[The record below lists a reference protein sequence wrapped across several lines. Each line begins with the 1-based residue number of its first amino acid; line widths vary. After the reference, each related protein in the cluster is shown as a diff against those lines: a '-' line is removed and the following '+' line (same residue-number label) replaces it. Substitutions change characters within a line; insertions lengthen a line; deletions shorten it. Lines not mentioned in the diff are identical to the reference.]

1 VLYLRTASGDFIN
14 AADIIELSPKRDDD
28 SEEIIGW
35 IATCAD
41 GKAVLLGA
49 YYAQP
54 GRLEQA
60 IRFMPAVETRAA
72 DYPAN

>member
-1 VLYLRTASGDFIN
+1 MLYLRTASDGFIN
-14 AADIIELSPKRDDD
+14 AADIIELSPQRDDD
-28 SEEIIGW
+28 SEEITGW

-41 GKAVLLGA
+41 GKAVVLAA

-72 DYPAN
+72 GHPAS